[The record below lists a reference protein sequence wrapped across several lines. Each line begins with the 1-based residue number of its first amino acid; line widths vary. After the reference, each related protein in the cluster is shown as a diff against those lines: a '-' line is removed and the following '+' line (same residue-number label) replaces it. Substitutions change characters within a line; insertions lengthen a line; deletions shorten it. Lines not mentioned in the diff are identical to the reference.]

1 MSLNQQIE
9 KQLLIALRRIDA
21 PYREALSILD
31 EASAAE
37 AVNPLSVSEH
47 LKISQRLQPS
57 MKIITACEQQLA
69 PLRQRWHDSG
79 QSPSQELQ
87 EILTRQTDL
96 LKRLIERLNTAET
109 NMTSSQSQ
117 LGLKLEQSQK
127 HVVAHKAYQSESA

>member
-96 LKRLIERLNTAET
+96 LKRLIGKTQHGRNKHDFQSVTTRFEIRAVSET
-109 NMTSSQSQ
+109 CCRAQS
-117 LGLKLEQSQK
+117 LSK
-127 HVVAHKAYQSESA
+127 